1 MWRDTNEHELN
12 VTWLNVKLW
21 HPWLPISFSFFLC
34 GIEES
39 AAEVFR
45 YYPLYKSPTQRK
57 TLIYLEKQNRQNEIM
72 LPQADSVLITLDQT
86 SFCLWQQKSS
96 AEHRPHWVARE
107 THTKW
112 PLDPR
117 NALRLSPTAILSEW
131 TKLQKRCL
139 HLSFAL
145 FATRRKARVTTTL
158 SLLSSYWA
166 AKDVWERAWV

>member
-1 MWRDTNEHELN
+1 MNSTWRDL
-12 VTWLNVKLW
+12 TWNYDTHGFLFLF
-21 HPWLPISFSFFLC
+21 PFFYVALKNRQQKC
-34 GIEES
+34 SDITL
-39 AAEVFR
+39 V
-45 YYPLYKSPTQRK
+45 PLYKSSTQRK

-96 AEHRPHWVARE
+96 AKHRPHWVARE
-107 THTKW
+107 TRTKW
-112 PLDPR
+112 PPDPR

-166 AKDVWERAWV
+166 AKDVWECAWV